1 MIRLC
6 QIAEPDLGLLFVF
19 QIICVGRLRCNEGI
33 ECELCAKAEA
43 GDEAIEGGFAVDG
56 CPGVDVLDEPF
67 FLLAGELIR
76 EEILAIGKNLHIAL
90 DLFVLL
96 KASCL
101 RVDIAVVE
109 LFYEICHGSFSL
121 IY

>member
-19 QIICVGRLRCNEGI
+19 QIICVGRRRCNEGI

-56 CPGVDVLDEPF
+56 CPGIDVLDEPLL
-67 FLLAGELIR
+67 FLSGEFIR
-76 EEILAIGKNLHIAL
+76 KEVFAFVQRLHISL
-90 DLFVLL
+90 HLFILL
-96 KASCL
+96 EAARL
-101 RVDIAVVE
+101 RVNIAVIE
-109 LFYEICHGSFSL
+109 LFYKICHGSFSL
-121 IY
+121 NC